1 MQTQEERLS
10 ALEQGLAAV
19 QGDFLLHLSENN
31 RQMAALNK
39 VISAQELH
47 SRDVDHNVTM
57 LLGIAGSQG
66 RDIKV
71 IKDDLGV
78 IKESVEHMG
87 QQLGGFERRFTSLE
101 EKLEQV
107 LQQLATLTTK
117 SE

>member
-1 MQTQEERLS
+1 MPTQEERLS
-10 ALEQGLAAV
+10 AVEQGLAAV
-19 QGDFLLHLSENN
+19 QGDFLIHLSENN

-39 VISAQELH
+39 VISTQELH
-47 SRDVDHNVTM
+47 SRDIDHNVTI
-57 LLGIAGSQG
+57 LLEIAGSQG
-66 RDIKV
+66 KDIKA

-87 QQLGGFERRFTSLE
+87 QQLSGFEPRFTSLE

-107 LQQLATLTTK
+107 LQQLVTLTTK